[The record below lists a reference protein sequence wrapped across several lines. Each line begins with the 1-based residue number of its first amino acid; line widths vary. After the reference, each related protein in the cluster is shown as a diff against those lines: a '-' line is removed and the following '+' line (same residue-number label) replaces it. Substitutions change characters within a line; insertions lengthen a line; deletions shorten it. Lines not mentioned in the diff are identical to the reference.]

1 MVEANQQEHGTGVRT
16 SVRTTLENPDRGLTG
31 EMKASLLR
39 RIQKATNTWIDAF
52 ETDKVMRILY
62 AQLMV

>member
-1 MVEANQQEHGTGVRT
+1 MVEANQQEHGTG
-16 SVRTTLENPDRGLTG
+16 VRTTLENPDRGLTG